1 MSASRR
7 SSQGRLVALPDVL
20 FDQHHPHALPVLELA
35 EAIDALVIAADAPRR
50 LVGHLDLG
58 NQVAD
63 RRIPPR
69 EVDAGFLADQAATAV
84 ASDEVLRPQRTA
96 VGQLDVDAGV
106 VLGKAR
112 HLTSAIDRHRQLVD
126 PGGED
131 ALDAVLPQRE
141 PVVVASRKVADV
153 ERDPARSPRPA

>member
-1 MSASRR
+1 M
-7 SSQGRLVALPDVL
+7 PL
-20 FDQHHPHALPVLELA
+20 FVR
-35 EAIDALVIAADAPRR
+35 ADAPRR
-50 LVGHLDLG
+50 LFGHLGLG

-63 RRIPPR
+63 GRIPPR
-69 EVDAGFLADQAATAV
+69 EVDAGFLADQAAAAV

-106 VLGKAR
+106 VLGEAR
-112 HLTSAIDRHRQLVD
+112 HLTPAIDRHRQLVD

-131 ALDAVLPQRE
+131 ALDKVLRQRE

-153 ERDPARSPRPA
+153 ERDQREARDLHDLPLREEAIRDATLIEHFDGA